1 MPYKK
6 EVKVNKEK
14 GNTLVKVGGS
24 KPSFEKIV
32 FSFSFFQPKSITY
45 KDFNNFYS
53 SLEDAKKSVSDFF
66 ETLKLMSNL
75 EPKELFSL
83 NMKKQY
89 HYNEFNDNKIIDR
102 IESILVN
109 GYNMTQEKVD
119 EFERTYFEFDF
130 GNGKR
135 VIGTRIFENIFQILF
150 IDCNHLVCLNS
161 TRNPKIKSNYAFPS
175 LFQKDMLAVDLI
187 KKSNREKV
195 FELFIEEAKKGRYE
209 TVQELILNY
218 EEFVLDVS

>member
-1 MPYKK
+1 
-6 EVKVNKEK
+6 
-14 GNTLVKVGGS
+14 
-24 KPSFEKIV
+24 
-32 FSFSFFQPKSITY
+32 
-45 KDFNNFYS
+45 
-53 SLEDAKKSVSDFF
+53 
-66 ETLKLMSNL
+66 
-75 EPKELFSL
+75 
-83 NMKKQY
+83 MKKQY

-119 EFERTYFEFDF
+119 EFERTYFEFAF

-135 VIGTRIFENIFQILF
+135 VIGTRIFKNIFQILF